1 MPRQGQPPIIIGHR
15 GHADSLENT
24 LISFRE
30 SIAQGAQMLEL
41 DVRLSKDMVPMV
53 CHDATVT
60 RISGKRGS
68 IADRTAKHLL
78 NLDLGKGFRISTL
91 EAALEELVPRVPIN
105 IELKF
110 QRPDYRPLV
119 NAVCDV
125 VEKLGAGPR
134 ILVSSFFH
142 ASLEVVKRRVPE
154 MSIAPLFGSLTGLP
168 HEDDLE
174 VVFGRPIRQ
183 HEAGIYPFHGRAAV
197 VSWKMIDEALA
208 QRFAEGNG
216 TLLTY
221 TVDDPAEMKRL
232 IGLGIDG
239 IITNR
244 PAVAVKVL
252 EELFPDGGGWSPA
265 SFALP

>member
-1 MPRQGQPPIIIGHR
+1 
-15 GHADSLENT
+15 
-24 LISFRE
+24 
-30 SIAQGAQMLEL
+30 MLEL
-41 DVRLSKDMVPMV
+41 DVRLSKDLVPMV
-53 CHDATVT
+53 CHDATVK

-68 IADRTAKHLL
+68 IADRTAKHLVE
-78 NLDLGKGFRISTL
+78 LDLGKGFRISTL
-91 EAALEELVPRVPIN
+91 ESVLHELVPKVPIN

-125 VEKLGAGPR
+125 VEKLEVGPR

-154 MSIAPLFGSLTGLP
+154 LSVAPLFGSLTGRP
-168 HEDDLE
+168 HDDDLE
-174 VVFGRPIRQ
+174 LVFGRPVRS
-183 HEAGIYPFHGRAAV
+183 HGEGVYPFHGRAAV

-208 QRFAEGNG
+208 RRFEEGNG

-221 TVDDPAEMKRL
+221 TVDDPEEMKRL

-252 EELFPDGGGWSPA
+252 EELFPSAEFWRPA
-265 SFALP
+265 PFVLS